1 MKSNL
6 CSRPI
11 SPSSREAAPNRPI
24 LLAARKGYFL
34 AACTES
40 NLIFVR
46 NEFKSVVEID
56 HREFQR
62 QRHPHPDIFWLR
74 WHLALDPRDYLV
86 PWHRLKVHPS
96 QLQIIPRYLRLFGED
111 YSVVQKLLF
120 ALFVLLRFPGSFM
133 SLFREKVLLK
143 QPRFTVC

>member
-1 MKSNL
+1 M
-6 CSRPI
+6 
-11 SPSSREAAPNRPI
+11 
-24 LLAARKGYFL
+24 LAARKGYFL

-46 NEFKSVVEID
+46 NEFKSVVEESTIENLRD
-56 HREFQR
+56 DSGIRTLIFFGYDGTLLSNRET
-62 QRHPHPDIFWLR
+62 I
-74 WHLALDPRDYLV
+74 YV

-143 QPRFTVC
+143 RRPRANEAKNP